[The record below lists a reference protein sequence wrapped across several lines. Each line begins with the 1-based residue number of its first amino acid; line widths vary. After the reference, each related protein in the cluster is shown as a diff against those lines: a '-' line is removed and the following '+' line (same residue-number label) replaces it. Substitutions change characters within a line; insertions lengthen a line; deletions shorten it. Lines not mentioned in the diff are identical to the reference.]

1 MLTFLEIINLVTLL
15 GVTRF
20 FCLIFHK
27 FGTKKIHLMISAFIT
42 YLILEKNYSKH
53 TITAYQNDLNSF
65 SLFCENTFDQD
76 EIRTV
81 HYSQIRSWI
90 VDLVGQ
96 GVSNN
101 TINRKISTLK
111 SFYKFLQK
119 TKQIDLNPLI
129 KHKALKVEKRIQNP
143 FSESEITKVISLLEE
158 KDDFV
163 SVRNRLIV
171 ELLYSTGMRRG
182 ELISIQL
189 SDVALSGKLIKVIGK
204 RNKERFVP
212 LLASIIKTIERYLE
226 LRKEVVTTS
235 RFLFIT
241 EKGNK
246 LYETLVYRVVNSYFS
261 NVSKKEKKSPH
272 LLRHSFATHLLNEG
286 ADLNSVKELLG
297 HASLAS
303 TQVYT
308 HNSVEKMKK
317 VYNQAHPRSLKKNN
331 L

>member
-1 MLTFLEIINLVTLL
+1 ML
-15 GVTRF
+15 RDF

-27 FGTKKIHLMISAFIT
+27 FETKKIYLMISAFIT
-42 YLILEKNYSKH
+42 YLTLEKNYSKH
-53 TITAYQNDLNSF
+53 TIIAYQNDLNSF
-65 SLFCENTFDQD
+65 SLFCKNTFDQD
-76 EIRTV
+76 EIRNV
-81 HYSQIRSWI
+81 HYTQIRSWI
-90 VDLVGQ
+90 VDLVSQ

-261 NVSKKEKKSPH
+261 NVSTKEKKSPH

-317 VYNQAHPRSLKKNN
+317 VYNQAHPRGLKKNN